1 MTETTYTAFA
11 LARLAECYSP
21 DSPDSPGARFLD
33 SIEADYRD
41 RRDEGSYDEDDTPH
55 EIADNAVPVYT
66 HERWQTFVD
75 LGAYEED
82 TTDLGDDGSDLTQSA
97 ATALYMI
104 AERLV
109 RALHDEIGDE
119 TADDDEDEDA

>member
-21 DSPDSPGARFLD
+21 DSADSPGARFLD

-55 EIADNAVPVYT
+55 EIADAAVPVYT

-82 TTDLGDDGSDLTQSA
+82 TTELGDDGSDLTQSA

-119 TADDDEDEDA
+119 TTDEDDDA